1 MARASIQQRFD
12 CDEETFWRVL
22 FFAEDF
28 NRKLFLEHLKFDGWE
43 LTQYDETDAAIEREI
58 TVKPVTGPL
67 PGPIKK
73 LVGDNLGYRERG
85 RYDKKTG
92 RYRFTI
98 VPNILPEK
106 VDISGEIHLEVP
118 EEGKVDRILELD
130 VDCKVFGI
138 GKLVEK
144 RIIEDTKKSYDDSY
158 GCMKEE
164 LAAQSIS
171 TTTCSR

>member
-1 MARASIQQRFD
+1 MASTRITQRFP
-12 CDEETFWRVL
+12 CDEETFWRVI

-28 NRKLFLEHLKFDGWE
+28 NRRLFLEHLKFDGWE
-43 LTQYDETDAAIEREI
+43 LTRYEENDDAIERTI
-58 TVKPVTGPL
+58 AVKPVTGPL
-67 PGPIKK
+67 PDPIKK
-73 LVGDNLGYRERG
+73 LVGNNLGYTEKG

-98 VPNILPEK
+98 IPNTLPEK

-118 EEGKVDRILELD
+118 AEGQVDRVLELD
-130 VDCKVFGI
+130 VNCKVFGV

-158 GCMKEE
+158 GRMKDE
-164 LAAQSIS
+164 LAAQ
-171 TTTCSR
+171 

>member
-1 MARASIQQRFD
+1 MARTVIKQRFD
-12 CDEETFWRVL
+12 CDEETFWRVV
-22 FFAEDF
+22 FFAEEF
-28 NRKLFLEHLKFDGWE
+28 NRTLFLDHLKFDGWE
-43 LTQYDETDAAIEREI
+43 LTKYEETDEAIERVI
-58 TVKPVTGPL
+58 AVKPVTGPL

-73 LVGDNLGYRERG
+73 LVGDNLGYREQG

-98 VPNILPEK
+98 IPNTLPDK

-118 EEGKVDRILELD
+118 EAGKVVRILELD
-130 VDCKVFGI
+130 VDCKIFGI

-158 GCMKEE
+158 GRMKDE
-164 LAAQSIS
+164 LAAG
-171 TTTCSR
+171 